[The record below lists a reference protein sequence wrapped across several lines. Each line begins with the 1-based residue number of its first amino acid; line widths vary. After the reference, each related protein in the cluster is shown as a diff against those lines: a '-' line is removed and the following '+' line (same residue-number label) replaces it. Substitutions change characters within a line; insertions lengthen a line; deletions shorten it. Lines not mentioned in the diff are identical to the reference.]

1 MKQFREIL
9 KGIIIGIANIIPG
22 VSGGTMA
29 VSMGIYD
36 KLIGAINN
44 IRKDFKNSV
53 ILLLPYLIGA
63 ILGIGILSFV
73 VKYTLS
79 TYPLQTSGL
88 FIGLIVGG
96 LPIIVNKVKGEKL
109 RFSYIIMFG
118 VFFGVVLLMAF
129 SKEGSSAALDI
140 KLNVMQMFILLLV
153 GVVAAATMIIPGVS
167 GSMVMMLLGYYNI
180 IISNISNFIEA
191 VFKMEINGIIHGIGV
206 LTPFCIGILLGI
218 GIIAKLIT
226 WLFEKAPTLTYWGI
240 LGLIIASPIAIIAK
254 AGAITYTAAAV
265 ASSLACFAIGFAIA
279 FFLGRE

>member
-1 MKQFREIL
+1 MKQLREIL

-36 KLIGAINN
+36 KLIAAINN
-44 IRKDFKNSV
+44 IRKDFKNSA
-53 ILLLPYLIGA
+53 ILLAPYLFGA

-73 VKYTLS
+73 VKYALS

-96 LPIIVNKVKGEKL
+96 LPVIVSNVKGKKIQL
-109 RFSYIIMFG
+109 SYLLMFV

-129 SKEGSSAALDI
+129 SKEGSSAAMDI
-140 KLNVMQMFILLLV
+140 KLNATQMIILLLV

-180 IISNISNFIEA
+180 IITNISNFIEA
-191 VFKMEINGIIHGIGV
+191 VFKMDIEGIIHGIGV
-206 LTPFCIGILLGI
+206 LSPFCIGILLGI

-226 WLFEKAPTLTYWGI
+226 WLFEKAPILTYWGI

-254 AGAITYTAAAV
+254 AGVINYTAISV
-265 ASSLACFAIGFAIA
+265 ITSLVCFAIGFATA